1 MPQLAHGRL
10 YIGKPLIV
18 FYGDR
23 HTPNSGAYDEDGE
36 YFRSDLTVTALVKD
50 SAGSTVSG
58 SSITLSLKTLH
69 GPGTDGVYE
78 GTLSAAA
85 TGSLTEN
92 STYYLEITAKDS
104 GATTLDFARIEYIA
118 EYNVGS

>member
-1 MPQLAHGRL
+1 MPKLAHGHL

-36 YFRSDLTVTALVKD
+36 YFRSDLTVTALIKD

-58 SSITLSLKTLH
+58 SSISLSLKSLH

-78 GTLSAAA
+78 GTLAASTTA
-85 TGSLTEN
+85 SLTEN

-104 GATTLDFARIEYIA
+104 GATTLDFVRIAYKA
-118 EYNVGS
+118 EYSEGS

>member
-1 MPQLAHGRL
+1 MPSLVHGHL

-36 YFRSDLTVTALVKD
+36 YFRTDLTVTAVLKD
-50 SAGSTVSG
+50 SAAATVSG
-58 SSITLSLKTLH
+58 SSITLSLKTTLH
-69 GPGTDGVYE
+69 GPGTDAVYE
-78 GTLSAAA
+78 GTLPA
-85 TGSLTEN
+85 TITLTEN
-92 STYYLEITAKDS
+92 GTYYLEITAKDS
-104 GATTLDFARIEYIA
+104 GNTTLDFVRIEYIA